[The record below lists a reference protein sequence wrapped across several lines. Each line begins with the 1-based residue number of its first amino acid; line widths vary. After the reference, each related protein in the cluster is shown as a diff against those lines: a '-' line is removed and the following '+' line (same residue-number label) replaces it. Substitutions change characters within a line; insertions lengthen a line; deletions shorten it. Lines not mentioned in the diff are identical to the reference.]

1 MVFSLAG
8 VLVIYSM
15 EPGTSVLIPDWEDSL
30 PAEAKSTPIIAS
42 QAVRAALIEQLI
54 QINKHTKYQRGTS
67 MSELID
73 LTLTLGGDRISLV
86 PGLVG
91 VETEPIQTHASHAR
105 SNQKLCLATHIGTQ

>member
-1 MVFSLAG
+1 
-8 VLVIYSM
+8 
-15 EPGTSVLIPDWEDSL
+15 
-30 PAEAKSTPIIAS
+30 
-42 QAVRAALIEQLI
+42 
-54 QINKHTKYQRGTS
+54 

-105 SNQKLCLATHIGTQ
+105 SNQKLCLATHIGTHVDAPTISSTAQQRLKICRWRNTPVQRFC